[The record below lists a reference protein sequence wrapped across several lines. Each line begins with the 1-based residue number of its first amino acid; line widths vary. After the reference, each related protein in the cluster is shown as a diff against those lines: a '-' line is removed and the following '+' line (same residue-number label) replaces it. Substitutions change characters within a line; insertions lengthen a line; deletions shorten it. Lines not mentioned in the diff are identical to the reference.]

1 MIDMKICI
9 VLNGEVEN
17 YTKIRDFITK
27 EDYDYIICADGG
39 ANHTYYM
46 EITPDYI
53 IGDLDSVDE
62 KLVSY
67 YKNTGVKFEKFP
79 AKKDETDTELC
90 IYLARD
96 LKATRIDF
104 IAALGGR
111 IDHTITN
118 INLLYYLKEMDIIPR
133 IISEKEEMY
142 IAVNEEITISGN
154 VGDIVSVIAING
166 DADGVTLKNL
176 EYPLDNYYMKYG
188 VPIGMSNVMLSNEC
202 KVKVKKGNLI
212 IIKNI

>member
-1 MIDMKICI
+1 MKICI

-39 ANHTYYM
+39 ANHTYNM

-96 LKATRIDF
+96 LNATIIDF
-104 IAALGGR
+104 IEALGGR
-111 IDHTITN
+111 IDHSITN

>member
-1 MIDMKICI
+1 MKICI

>member
-1 MIDMKICI
+1 MKICI

-17 YTKIRDFITK
+17 YTKIRDIITK

-39 ANHTYYM
+39 ANHTYNM

>member
-1 MIDMKICI
+1 MKICI

-17 YTKIRDFITK
+17 YTRIKDIITK

-39 ANHTYYM
+39 ANHTYNM
-46 EITPDYI
+46 GITPDYI

-67 YKNTGVKFEKFP
+67 YKNNGVKFEKFP

-154 VGDIVSVIAING
+154 VGDVVSVIAING

-176 EYPLDNYYMKYG
+176 EYPLNNYYMKYG

>member
-1 MIDMKICI
+1 MKICI

-39 ANHTYYM
+39 ANHTYNM

-133 IISEKEEMY
+133 IISEKEEIY

>member
-1 MIDMKICI
+1 MKICI

-39 ANHTYYM
+39 ANHTYNM

-111 IDHTITN
+111 IDHAITN

>member
-1 MIDMKICI
+1 MKICI

-39 ANHTYYM
+39 ANHTYNM